1 MIKKLRFIL
10 FIPITMLYFTS
21 VIGSVSDTYGITLT
35 GIGNLKVEIPKGN
48 GNVLYTIRITNIGT
62 ELDTISLTT
71 EGTVKT
77 SLTRNSVTL
86 APGAST
92 DVVMVIS
99 EEELSDVGTYEVN
112 VTATSKGDP
121 TKTATI
127 TTTTIIFTCGVE
139 VDSIGDVKIET
150 TESGT
155 SASYKIHITNIGSR
169 SDTVSLSV
177 SGGVDVELSETSVV
191 LEAGTS
197 AEVILTI
204 DEDVFAGLLSTP
216 GEYKVVITATSSSI
230 STETDEITTTIIVEQ
245 IPADLTADGVV
256 NILDLVKVANAF
268 GSEGNGL
275 AADITMDGI
284 VNILDL
290 VKVASHFGETQID
303 YALAN
308 FSISHK

>member
-1 MIKKLRFIL
+1 
-10 FIPITMLYFTS
+10 MLYFTS

-48 GNVLYTIRITNIGT
+48 GNVLYTIRITNNGT
-62 ELDTISLTT
+62 EIDTISLKR

-77 SLTRNSVTL
+77 TLTRNSVTL
-86 APGAST
+86 APEAST
-92 DVVMVIS
+92 DVVMIIS
-99 EEELSDVGTYEVN
+99 EDELSDVGTYEVN
-112 VTATSKGDP
+112 VTATSKGDS

-169 SDTVSLSV
+169 SDTVSVSV
-177 SGGVDVELSETSVV
+177 SGDVDLSETSVV
-191 LEAGTS
+191 LDAGTS
-197 AEVILTI
+197 AEVTLTI
-204 DEDVFAGLLSTP
+204 DEDVFAVLLSTH
-216 GEYKVVITATSSSI
+216 GEYSITVTVTSSSV
-230 STETDEITTTIIVEQ
+230 STETDEITTTIKVEQ

-268 GSEGNGL
+268 GTEGNGL
-275 AADITMDGI
+275 AADITMNGV

-290 VKVASHFGETQID
+290 VKVASYFGETQID